1 MAVVYKID
9 PRDPTGA
16 LLLPQ
21 LAQRL
26 QLYAAE
32 YERIYDPRVPV
43 ANYMSRLWADD
54 PNLLILGLVEADSGA
69 LVGHVVAEKTGS
81 LVNVLQLRADQ
92 NVGDALQEAV
102 SRAIEWGLA
111 SGCTDAL
118 VHTTGNGR
126 DWEKRLPGLK
136 RYRQLWHLPL
146 AKN

>member
-1 MAVVYKID
+1 MAVVLRID
-9 PRDPTGA
+9 PRDSTGA

-26 QLYAAE
+26 QLFSTE
-32 YERIYDPRVPV
+32 YDRVFDPRVPV

-54 PNLLILGLVEADSGA
+54 PGLLILGLVEGDTGA
-69 LVGHVVAEKTGS
+69 IVGHVVAEKTGP
-81 LVNVLQLRADQ
+81 LVNILQLRADQ
-92 NVGDALQEAV
+92 NVGDALTEAV
-102 SRAIEWGLA
+102 TKAIEWGKSL
-111 SGCTDAL
+111 GCTDVM

-146 AKN
+146 AK